1 MFDVL
6 CANDNKKGQ
15 LFTLRYILHNTYIHT
30 RKPLSA
36 PPRPLRPRSP
46 TIESLVNVKNHTE
59 LVFFF
64 SVSMSYN
71 SRCNCFNSFVVSIPR
86 KLWKIFLCCS
96 LSLLFLLFNIKSTRL
111 FLLTKNQKWQKIHQ
125 RNLIFFFSCFFLLM
139 IFKYFC
145 RKMKKKKW
153 KIQSGQIFNHF
164 KLNSSYFPWFFFLE
178 KKTLKKILNTLWK
191 KCREK
196 SRIWKV
202 KKWKHQKCHSGQY
215 YYEKYP

>member
-6 CANDNKKGQ
+6 CANDNKKEGQ

-30 RKPLSA
+30 RKPRYIRPHAPLLST
-36 PPRPLRPRSP
+36 PPS

-125 RNLIFFFSCFFLLM
+125 RNLIFFSCFFLLM

-145 RKMKKKKW
+145 RKMKKKSEKFNLD
-153 KIQSGQIFNHF
+153 KFSIISNSIPHIF
-164 KLNSSYFPWFFFLE
+164 LDFFFLE
-178 KKTLKKILNTLWK
+178 KK
-191 KCREK
+191 
-196 SRIWKV
+196 
-202 KKWKHQKCHSGQY
+202 
-215 YYEKYP
+215 P